1 MSEQD
6 IDEINYKMSSF
17 SSSFSTQAI
26 MVNLITLITMI
37 KFLLNIF
44 SQDRADVKSS
54 TDRIY
59 SPYNL
64 ETSYPGYQSV
74 SSASSVKSGSAVNSS
89 LSSLPYKPFSLT
101 TGQRS
106 LVTLGDIDTFDFRRF
121 HEHRSCRSWFLPRD
135 RMLPQCELLQQH

>member
-26 MVNLITLITMI
+26 MVNLITFMI
-37 KFLLNIF
+37 KFLENIF

-64 ETSYPGYQSV
+64 ETSYPVYQSV

-106 LVTLGDIDTFDFRRF
+106 LVTLVVIDTFDFRRF

-135 RMLPQCELLQQH
+135 RMLPQCEQLQQH

>member
-26 MVNLITLITMI
+26 MVNLITFMI
-37 KFLLNIF
+37 KFLEIIF

-101 TGQRS
+101 TG
-106 LVTLGDIDTFDFRRF
+106 L
-121 HEHRSCRSWFLPRD
+121 
-135 RMLPQCELLQQH
+135 